1 MIKDCLR
8 MSGFA
13 VAGLALAGLSAPAQ
27 GQFGGILG
35 SGVRAATSSGSSSDG
50 CSEGKSRS
58 TGSRIAGGILGSLA
72 SSAASRAGGVLYY
85 VPVSSL
91 TDQLTASIAC
101 KLDPEE
107 QQQAAD
113 ATLEATRSDGSDEVE
128 VGSMAAWTSNTREDV
143 SGTSTVIARNDDD
156 GAGLQCITVSDV
168 IIVKGEETRAD
179 KRMCRRPPA
188 ARYAIA
194 AA

>member
-27 GQFGGILG
+27 AQFGGILG